1 MNNKKEP
8 SEIRIQVTRIS
19 TTKIISIK
27 RHNKKEVLE
36 NSIKYVMFAFSRVC
50 VELNKVSFSVQRHR
64 VKTFSFTHSHSQSPA
79 TCTLS
84 SLSRPLEHETAVTR
98 RPHCGTNDPGSTSG
112 PGPGWSWSHRVSIRC
127 PLPL

>member
-50 VELNKVSFSVQRHR
+50 VELNKVSFSVQ
-64 VKTFSFTHSHSQSPA
+64 TQSENIFIH
-79 TCTLS
+79 TLTLS
-84 SLSRPLEHETAVTR
+84 KSCHMYSVFSLPAS
-98 RPHCGTNDPGSTSG
+98 GT
-112 PGPGWSWSHRVSIRC
+112 
-127 PLPL
+127 